1 MTRSKDRCAICAR
14 AAVIVWAQADP
25 ETPLSDGGL
34 SLAVQE
40 DFPALARLV
49 LGILALCWALYTLVV
64 VVLGA
69 PR

>member
-1 MTRSKDRCAICAR
+1 MPRRWDRQPQRLSVAERLLAIA
-14 AAVIVWAQADP
+14 
-25 ETPLSDGGL
+25 
-34 SLAVQE
+34 
-40 DFPALARLV
+40 FV

>member
-1 MTRSKDRCAICAR
+1 MPRRWDRQPQR
-14 AAVIVWAQADP
+14 
-25 ETPLSDGGL
+25 L
-34 SLAVQE
+34 SLGERV
-40 DFPALARLV
+40 LAGLVV